1 MMNKKL
7 GYFHFWVT
15 FISAYGVFFP
25 MHFLGLAGLPRR
37 YYTNSAFPMFDELT
51 NINEVITFFAII
63 GGLVQLLFIF
73 NFFYS
78 IFKGQRVGRTPG
90 DVIRSSG
97 SLLVHRLVMETLTPS
112 RLYIVVLTNT
122 VLPKLI
128 PTITHRPNHLR
139 KEWNRLTMVTINLME

>member
-1 MMNKKL
+1 MKVGEVAFL
-7 GYFHFWVT
+7 PDFHFHEWN
-15 FISAYGVFFP
+15 FYL
-25 MHFLGLAGLPRR
+25 MHILGAVGFPRR
-37 YYTNSAFPMFDELT
+37 LADPYHYETFKHLLPMNRFITWCAVGMVLSQ
-51 NINEVITFFAII
+51 VIFAI
-63 GGLVQLLFIF
+63 

-78 IFKGQRVGRTPG
+78 IFKGQRVGRNPG